1 MDTMT
6 DSISLF
12 VLFVLGNC
20 IALMMA
26 LFLARLVFGAS
37 GKTNR
42 PRTADTEKAINSDDV
57 IDVEFETVEASQQ
70 RSDPFLARRSQSGKN
85 SHSTSRS
92 KTTAAR
98 ARASWARNLKILRS
112 AP

>member
-1 MDTMT
+1 MDAMT

-26 LFLARLVFGAS
+26 VFLARLVFGAD
-37 GKTNR
+37 GKANR
-42 PRTADTEKAINSDDV
+42 FRTADNEKASNSDDV
-57 IDVEFETVEASQQ
+57 IDVEFETVEASQKK
-70 RSDPFLARRSQSGKN
+70 SDPFLVRRSQSAKN
-85 SHSTSRS
+85 SHASSKP
-92 KTTAAR
+92 KTTAAC

-112 AP
+112 AR